1 MIDDKIKLN
10 QINFNDSDEN
20 VRFSLNDN
28 NQDNLHRRRI
38 IRHSVDEYSDN
49 EDENIEEN
57 DENADD
63 YDDNDENTNN
73 NFESNRNRS
82 AEPKE
87 QLRTMSRMKLSSM
100 KQKIR
105 SYPLSDKNQLHC
117 DYLLNIATAYNSSS
131 FSSNYPRTRSS
142 SSNTLKYYHDYI
154 PIIMEQRIIIES
166 EQLELNLRLHPNFAL
181 LCKFNFLLFLILI

>member
-1 MIDDKIKLN
+1 MIDDHFKLN
-10 QINFNDSDEN
+10 QITLNNSNEDVEFNHN
-20 VRFSLNDN
+20 HN
-28 NQDNLHRRRI
+28 NLRGRRI
-38 IRHSVDEYSDN
+38 IRHSLDEYSDN

-57 DENADD
+57 DENVD
-63 YDDNDENTNN
+63 YEDYNDENN

-87 QLRTMSRMKLSSM
+87 QFRTMSRMKASSI

-105 SYPLSDKNQLHC
+105 SYPLSDKNQLYC

-131 FSSNYPRTRSS
+131 LNYLRTKAS
-142 SSNTLKYYHDYI
+142 SSNTLKYYHDHI

-181 LCKFNFLLFLILI
+181 ICMSDFHCFFILI